1 MPLAPQVTTALSV
14 LLDRGR
20 RTTPGDLVF
29 AGVDGGYLDRS
40 ALRRRYRN
48 AQAAAGLRPLRF
60 HDLRH
65 TFATTMI
72 ARTSIL
78 RVQEWM
84 GHSDMHS
91 TMRYLHYAPRDD
103 DARLVAEA
111 FAECPALPGPIDC

>member
-1 MPLAPQVTTALSV
+1 MPLAPQVTTALAV

-29 AGVDGGYLDRS
+29 AAVDGGYLDRS

-72 ARTSIL
+72 ARASIR
-78 RVQEWM
+78 RVREWV
-84 GHSDMHS
+84 GHSDLHS
-91 TMRYLHYAPRDD
+91 TMRYLHYASRDD
-103 DARLVAEA
+103 DVQLVAEA
-111 FAECPALPGPIDC
+111 FGRVARS